1 MTIKLSIII
10 GITLF
15 IFTSC
20 RQNIEREITNYKYL
34 NVKKSDTLAKPIL
47 FAITDEEFL
56 QYGSRVAYVNEN
68 RDTIIPFGKYA
79 YFGSDSLEYIA
90 NVLEHPND
98 TTWGRQIAIDRNQN
112 VLFDIVI
119 FDNGPESFNEGLL
132 RVIRNGKMGYANRYG
147 QIIIPCIYDY
157 AKWFENG
164 LAEVTF
170 KATEYFDMD
179 EHRRV
184 ESNEW
189 FIINKK
195 GNRIK

>member
-1 MTIKLSIII
+1 M
-10 GITLF
+10 
-15 IFTSC
+15 
-20 RQNIEREITNYKYL
+20 
-34 NVKKSDTLAKPIL
+34 